1 VSVTITDDIL
11 RAAHIMNNI
20 EKQSE
25 PIPDEFAS
33 YEEAAEFWDT
43 HDTTDYLEAFQ
54 TVDVQAELRK
64 RHYEVEV
71 DEDIIKEL
79 RKRSQRLGIPV
90 SQLVSEMLRKQISR
104 AA

>member
-1 VSVTITDDIL
+1 MKNKKK
-11 RAAHIMNNI
+11 HID
-20 EKQSE
+20 

-43 HDTTDYLEAFQ
+43 HDTTDYLEVFK
-54 TVDVQAELRK
+54 TVKVKTELRK

-71 DEDIIKEL
+71 DAEIIKEL
-79 RKRSQRLGIPV
+79 RKRAQQKGIPTKR
-90 SQLVSEMLRKQISR
+90 LVNDMLRRQISL